1 MCLQGDSSTQELAEI
16 TVEEWDSLQSLI
28 CDDVSVKNELP
39 SPMST
44 SSFEVPEVDSNIF
57 PGVIVQPV
65 SAGISVPAA
74 VSVLT
79 SSGTG
84 RVVNGNVGNVN
95 FVLNSKVKIQP
106 KPISVL
112 TTSASLP
119 TLETGCVFSFVCKT

>member
-84 RVVNGNVGNVN
+84 RVVNGNAGSVN